1 MNENKKYVEREDEYD
16 MDGYDFGKTKSVTC
30 LEQRLVEP
38 SLELRDQVQTMRQ
51 LITNIYRAIGRPV
64 KEEENEDET
73 VVSDSEW
80 IEKANTLIEESKV
93 VK

>member
-1 MNENKKYVEREDEYD
+1 
-16 MDGYDFGKTKSVTC
+16 
-30 LEQRLVEP
+30 
-38 SLELRDQVQTMRQ
+38 MRQ

-93 VK
+93 VKQQVAKYQKTGKLTEEIT